1 MDSYIKLNMHPD
13 YEIMEN
19 YPHNIRRIKDKND
32 CVKWFNNKGYEVV
45 KLEKIYLKHRI
56 IAEQFL
62 LNDNPEKK
70 TEINHINHNRAD
82 NQITNLEWCSR
93 SENMFDRS
101 QYNGIKYKFVDELPD
116 DAVSISQY
124 ETRTEMHE
132 FTENRYWY
140 SSSTKLFYFNNKRN
154 YKILNIKES
163 NGYKQVCLVDTN
175 KKFINVSL
183 ISFKRQYGI

>member
-1 MDSYIKLNMHPD
+1 MNGIYQQI
-13 YEIMEN
+13 I
-19 YPHNIRRIKDKND
+19 I
-32 CVKWFNNKGYEVV
+32 YEVV

-62 LNDNPEKK
+62 PNDNPEKK
-70 TEINHINHNRAD
+70 TEINHINHNRVD

-101 QYNGIKYKFVDELPD
+101 QYNSIKYKFVDELPD

-124 ETRTEMHE
+124 ETRIEMHE